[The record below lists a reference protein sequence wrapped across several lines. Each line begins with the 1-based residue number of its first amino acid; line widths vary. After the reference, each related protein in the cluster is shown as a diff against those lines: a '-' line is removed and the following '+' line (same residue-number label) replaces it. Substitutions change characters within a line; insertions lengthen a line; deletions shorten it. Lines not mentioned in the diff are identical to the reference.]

1 MSGPCAH
8 ASALNRPSLIA
19 RVHSLTDEAGRKIED
34 EVGYEHIRREY
45 RIAVSLPGGAQQHTT
60 PWLVS

>member
-1 MSGPCAH
+1 M
-8 ASALNRPSLIA
+8 LNRPSLIA
-19 RVHSLTDEAGRKIED
+19 RVHSLTDEAGRKTEY